1 MALRILKINLGNVM
15 EITLHI
21 IWDLRLLEVV
31 HNAVH
36 KYTDLAKHTNTSMFT
51 THLITISFSM
61 INRENQ

>member
-1 MALRILKINLGNVM
+1 M